1 MATRRF
7 IAEQVTEKVV
17 HGTWRQNARGLGE
30 PYALGLDSNEQNL
43 LRVRAYSPARED
55 ESVKSPTN
63 RAKPEWLIRSIGGSL
78 GLCCWVLSALA
89 VANGSLS
96 GTVRDPTGGLIQGA
110 TITLVNVALK
120 STYTTASNVQG
131 YYSFPTLPVGR
142 YSMTV
147 PRQ

>member
-1 MATRRF
+1 M
-7 IAEQVTEKVV
+7 
-17 HGTWRQNARGLGE
+17 
-30 PYALGLDSNEQNL
+30 
-43 LRVRAYSPARED
+43 
-55 ESVKSPTN
+55 KSPTN
-63 RAKPEWLIRSIGGSL
+63 SAKAEGLILRIGSIL
-78 GLCCWVLSALA
+78 GLFCWALSALA

-96 GTVRDPTGGLIQGA
+96 GTVRDQTGGLIQGA

-147 PRQ
+147 EAAGFTSQKKTDVKIDTDSALTVK